1 MMLIVLMELA
11 YIIDIP
17 ELYSTFIEY
26 LVIQT
31 DDEFNSR

>member
-17 ELYSTFIEY
+17 ELYSTFNEY

-31 DDEFNSR
+31 DNEFNSR